1 MDKIINYYKVL
12 EIEFTN
18 SNEIIKGAYK
28 RLAFKYHPDRNKE
41 EGLTS
46 KMQEINEAYQVLK
59 NPVSKEIYD
68 STYHKIFNN
77 DVKNTTEVVQEN
89 TELKDIIRQA
99 KSEASNIT
107 DEIIKAHREALNDIN
122 TNKNQLGKQVLF
134 YLIGFF
140 LIGILMK
147 TCKG

>member
-12 EIEFTN
+12 EVEFTN

-28 RLAFKYHPDRNKE
+28 RLAFKHHPDRNKE
-41 EGLTS
+41 KDLTS

-59 NPVSKEIYD
+59 NPASKKIYD

-77 DVKNTTEVVQEN
+77 DIKDTIEIVKDN

-99 KSEASNIT
+99 KGEANKIT
-107 DEIIKAHREALNDIN
+107 NEIIKGHKEAFNDVK
-122 TNKNQLGKQVLF
+122 TNKNQLGQQVLF

-140 LIGILMK
+140 LVGILMK
-147 TCKG
+147 ACN